1 MTRLDQTDEYRAYCQ
16 GALPDLYPLLHRLRS
31 EDPVHWSGTLN
42 SWLLTR
48 YADVLPALS
57 DHRLSAERM
66 PVFMQQLSEPMREEF
81 ASLLQHFSLFFANMD
96 PPAHTRMRRLVS
108 ASFTPKMVNALA
120 LRIQVIV
127 DGLIDAVA
135 PAGEM
140 DAIRDFAY
148 PLPATVIAEM
158 LGIPPADRLNFGQW
172 SRDLTD
178 FLGATRTTLAD
189 VAAQADRSLGRLTE
203 YFQGLIA
210 RRRQDPGQDLISS
223 LMQVEQQGDLL
234 SEEELVATCN
244 FLLMAGHDTTTN
256 LIGNSILALLQHP
269 EELEK
274 LKADSSLIATAV
286 EEFLRYESPLQR
298 QTRIALEDLEIEG
311 RHIRQGQTVL
321 LIQGA
326 ANRDPRQFPEPDRL
340 DVCRQD
346 NQHVAFGAGIH
357 FCLGAALARL
367 EGQIAIKT
375 IIQRLPALQLAT
387 GEFLWRKNMSFR
399 GLKSLP
405 VRF

>member
-1 MTRLDQTDEYRAYCQ
+1 MTRLDQTDKYRAYCQ

-189 VAAQADRSLGRLTE
+189 VAAQADRSLRRLTE

-210 RRRQDPGQDLISS
+210 RRRQDDDRHEYETGGKMPDARCEMHFVST
-223 LMQVEQQGDLL
+223 LL
-234 SEEELVATCN
+234 HTAVKVRRA
-244 FLLMAGHDTTTN
+244 
-256 LIGNSILALLQHP
+256 ILARQDRLTPASKRLSVTRPMPPLPDRCGRGRGGNLTPPH
-269 EELEK
+269 
-274 LKADSSLIATAV
+274 TAV
-286 EEFLRYESPLQR
+286 KLRRAILAR
-298 QTRIALEDLEIEG
+298 Q
-311 RHIRQGQTVL
+311 
-321 LIQGA
+321 
-326 ANRDPRQFPEPDRL
+326 DRL
-340 DVCRQD
+340 TP
-346 NQHVAFGAGIH
+346 ASK
-357 FCLGAALARL
+357 RL
-367 EGQIAIKT
+367 
-375 IIQRLPALQLAT
+375 
-387 GEFLWRKNMSFR
+387 S
-399 GLKSLP
+399 
-405 VRF
+405 V

>member
-158 LGIPPADRLNFGQW
+158 LGIAPADRLNFGQW

-223 LMQVEQQGDLL
+223 LIQIDPPGKHNPLYQRDKYRHDEVQRKKVERF
-234 SEEELVATCN
+234 VA
-244 FLLMAGHDTTTN
+244 
-256 LIGNSILALLQHP
+256 
-269 EELEK
+269 EK
-274 LKADSSLIATAV
+274 PIV
-286 EEFLRYESPLQR
+286 
-298 QTRIALEDLEIEG
+298 
-311 RHIRQGQTVL
+311 
-321 LIQGA
+321 
-326 ANRDPRQFPEPDRL
+326 
-340 DVCRQD
+340 
-346 NQHVAFGAGIH
+346 
-357 FCLGAALARL
+357 
-367 EGQIAIKT
+367 
-375 IIQRLPALQLAT
+375 
-387 GEFLWRKNMSFR
+387 W
-399 GLKSLP
+399 
-405 VRF
+405 